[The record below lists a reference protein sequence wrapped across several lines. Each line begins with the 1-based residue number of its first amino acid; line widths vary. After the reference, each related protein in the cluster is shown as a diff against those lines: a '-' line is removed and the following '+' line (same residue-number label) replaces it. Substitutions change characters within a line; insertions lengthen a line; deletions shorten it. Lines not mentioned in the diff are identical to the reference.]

1 MWLGPMRWGQAHPRG
16 SWQRANVRKIGFL
29 LLFVGLFVTSACS
42 TSTAQT
48 HVTPTASATATQDP
62 GPQTTNSSLLY
73 PRHYQGQ
80 RVLTKTDLVNQIIAK
95 MSIDEEV
102 GQLIIAQFNDATFS
116 SQDAAQIRQMHAG
129 GLILYAVS
137 VKTKDQTR
145 KLINSAQDQADLPL
159 LVMADEEGGF
169 VDRLQSVY
177 GGRPTATEIGATNST
192 SYARSQGAKVGK
204 DMAGLGFNMD
214 LAPDVDV
221 QLVAGPDQVT
231 RTFGTTASGVT
242 KMAGAW
248 LDGLQSENIVG
259 TLKHFPGLGAADHDA
274 HLRLPVIKRTRSQIE
289 SVELGPYRDLI
300 NAGKVQAVMSTDLL
314 MPAIDP
320 DLPAELSPATITGI
334 LRQELGFKGVV
345 ITDALYMEGIREK
358 WDYGQAA
365 VLAIKAGDDM
375 LLGASSAGAMQA
387 MAKAIKAA
395 LKSKSLTKSRIDD
408 SVRRILMLKINMGL
422 IKLPSYSSAAS
433 APIAPIGSTVPAVE
447 SVADTQKP

>member
-1 MWLGPMRWGQAHPRG
+1 
-16 SWQRANVRKIGFL
+16 
-29 LLFVGLFVTSACS
+29 
-42 TSTAQT
+42 
-48 HVTPTASATATQDP
+48 
-62 GPQTTNSSLLY
+62 
-73 PRHYQGQ
+73 
-80 RVLTKTDLVNQIIAK
+80 
-95 MSIDEEV
+95 
-102 GQLIIAQFNDATFS
+102 
-116 SQDAAQIRQMHAG
+116 
-129 GLILYAVS
+129 
-137 VKTKDQTR
+137 
-145 KLINSAQDQADLPL
+145 
-159 LVMADEEGGF
+159 
-169 VDRLQSVY
+169 
-177 GGRPTATEIGATNST
+177 
-192 SYARSQGAKVGK
+192 
-204 DMAGLGFNMD
+204 MD

>member
-177 GGRPTATEIGATNST
+177 GGAQRPQ
-192 SYARSQGAKVGK
+192 R
-204 DMAGLGFNMD
+204 
-214 LAPDVDV
+214 
-221 QLVAGPDQVT
+221 
-231 RTFGTTASGVT
+231 
-242 KMAGAW
+242 
-248 LDGLQSENIVG
+248 
-259 TLKHFPGLGAADHDA
+259 
-274 HLRLPVIKRTRSQIE
+274 
-289 SVELGPYRDLI
+289 
-300 NAGKVQAVMSTDLL
+300 
-314 MPAIDP
+314 
-320 DLPAELSPATITGI
+320 
-334 LRQELGFKGVV
+334 
-345 ITDALYMEGIREK
+345 
-358 WDYGQAA
+358 
-365 VLAIKAGDDM
+365 
-375 LLGASSAGAMQA
+375 
-387 MAKAIKAA
+387 
-395 LKSKSLTKSRIDD
+395 
-408 SVRRILMLKINMGL
+408 SVRRTPPRMPARKARRLEKTW
-422 IKLPSYSSAAS
+422 PAWAS
-433 APIAPIGSTVPAVE
+433 TWIWPPMSMCSWWRDPIR
-447 SVADTQKP
+447 